1 MGNST
6 MGNATMTDLEATV
19 NATVAEAMDVM
30 EGPGGPGGVD
40 AGAPGG
46 PVRALEVDE
55 PSIDERDGAIDDDE

>member
-30 EGPGGPGGVD
+30 GAPGGPG

-46 PVRALEVDE
+46 PGRALEVDE